1 MRIGTKRLRLQTTI
15 TLMICLIVVLVLLIV
30 YVMFGM
36 RFSEEARA
44 SLENKAITIARTVS
58 RTPGV
63 VDGLLAESDSGSI
76 QRYATD
82 ISAIN
87 DVQFVVVMDMG
98 GIRRSHPDPALIG
111 KHFMGGDET
120 DALHGKETIS
130 VAEGSLGYSVRAFS
144 PIFASDGKQVGAV
157 AVGISL
163 GSVRS
168 AVQQNRWIIYSGILV
183 GGLMGIFGAILLARK
198 FKRMMFGMEPGEI
211 AKLLEER
218 SAMLQ
223 STKEGIL
230 AVDKDSRITLVNAEA
245 RRLMGSVG
253 LNQEPVG
260 RQAGQFWP
268 LLRMEKVLET
278 GEALQDKEVEQS
290 GITLLVNVVPVK
302 VNGVIEGAI
311 ATFRDK
317 TEISI
322 LMERLS
328 GISLYAEA
336 LRAQTHEFMNKLHVI
351 MGLNTMRRYDRL
363 EEYLTDIVQNI
374 RTEADSVV
382 RQVKDPVMVGFLL
395 GKLSRIREADV
406 RLVILDD
413 GVLPEAADHETA
425 RELVTIFGN
434 LLDNALEALQG
445 ADNKLIEIGFCHK
458 DNLLTL
464 KISDNGPGIS
474 AEDGNHLY
482 EQGYSTKGKDRGV
495 GLYLVKRSVA
505 KLGGTI
511 DYQSRADQG
520 TDFTIRLPYLAKHDD
535 NQMKTDD

>member
-1 MRIGTKRLRLQTTI
+1 MRLRLQTTI

-36 RFSEEARA
+36 KFSRQAQE

-58 RTPGV
+58 RTPV
-63 VDGLLAESDSGSI
+63 VIDGLLDKADSGSI
-76 QRYATD
+76 QDYATE

-87 DVQFVVVMDMG
+87 NVQFVVVMDMQ
-98 GIRRSHPDPALIG
+98 GIRRSHPDVTQIG

-130 VAEGSLGYSVRAFS
+130 IAQGSLGYSVRAFS
-144 PIFASDGKQVGAV
+144 PIFVSEGKQVGAV

-168 AVQQNRWIIYSGILV
+168 AVQQNQWIIYSGILV
-183 GGLMGIFGAILLARK
+183 GGLMGIAGAVLLARK
-198 FKRMMFGMEPGEI
+198 IKRMMFGMEPEEI

-230 AVDKDSRITLVNAEA
+230 AIDKESRITLVNAEA

-253 LNQEPVG
+253 MNQDPLS
-260 RQAGQFWP
+260 RQVDQFWP
-268 LLRMEKVLET
+268 LLRMEKVLDN
-278 GEALQDKEVEQS
+278 GEPLQDKEVEQS
-290 GITLLVNVVPVK
+290 GITLLVNVVPVR
-302 VNGVIEGAI
+302 VNGTIEGAI

-322 LMERLS
+322 LLERLS

-351 MGLNTMRRYDRL
+351 MGLTNMRSYDRL
-363 EEYLTDIVQNI
+363 EEYLTDIVQSI

-406 RLVILDD
+406 RLVILGD
-413 GVLPEAADHETA
+413 GMLPESADHDVS
-425 RELVTIFGN
+425 RELVTIAGN
-434 LLDNALEALQG
+434 LLDNALEAVQG
-445 ADNKLIEIGFCHK
+445 TDNKLIEIGFRHE

-464 KISDNGPGIS
+464 TVCDSGAGIS
-474 AEDGNHLY
+474 AENGDYLY
-482 EQGYSTKGKDRGV
+482 EQGYSTKGKDRGI
-495 GLYLVKRSVA
+495 GLYLVHRSVT

-511 DYQSRADQG
+511 HYKSRDGEG
-520 TDFTIRLPYLAKHDD
+520 TEFTVQLPYIAKSDD
-535 NQMKTDD
+535 NEL

>member
-1 MRIGTKRLRLQTTI
+1 MRIGTKRLRLQTAI
-15 TLMICLIVVLVLLIV
+15 TLMTCGIVVLVLLIV

-87 DVQFVVVMDMG
+87 DVQFVVVMDMR
-98 GIRRSHPDPALIG
+98 GIRRSHPDPKLIG
-111 KHFMGGDET
+111 KHFMGGDEA

-144 PIFASDGKQVGAV
+144 PIYAADGKQVGAV

-198 FKRMMFGMEPGEI
+198 IKRMMFGMEPGEI

-230 AVDKDSRITLVNAEA
+230 AVDKESRITLVNAEA
-245 RRLMGSVG
+245 RRLMNSVG
-253 LNQEPVG
+253 LSQDPVG
-260 RQAGQFWP
+260 KQAGQFWP
-268 LLRMEKVLET
+268 LLRMEKVLDT

-290 GITLLVNVVPVK
+290 GITLLVNVVPVR
-302 VNGVIEGAI
+302 VNGIIEGAI

-363 EEYLTDIVQNI
+363 EEYLTDIVQSI
-374 RTEADSVV
+374 QTEADSVV
-382 RQVKDPVMVGFLL
+382 RLVKDPVMVGFLL

-406 RLVILDD
+406 RLVIRDD
-413 GVLPEAADHETA
+413 GLLPEAADHEVA
-425 RELVTIFGN
+425 RELVTIAGN

-445 ADNKLIEIGFCHK
+445 ADNKQIEMGFRHK

-464 KISDNGPGIS
+464 KVSDNGTGIS
-474 AEDGNHLY
+474 AENGDHLF
-482 EQGYSTKGKDRGV
+482 EQGYSTKGGDRGV
-495 GLYLVKRSVA
+495 GLYLVRRSVD

-511 DYQSRADQG
+511 TYDSLEGEGTEFTVQIPYRA
-520 TDFTIRLPYLAKHDD
+520 K
-535 NQMKTDD
+535 N

>member
-1 MRIGTKRLRLQTTI
+1 MRIGHKRLRLQTTI
-15 TLMICLIVVLVLLIV
+15 TLMICLIVVLVLVIV

-36 RFSEEARA
+36 RFSREAQA
-44 SLENKAITIARTVS
+44 SLENKAVTIARTVS
-58 RTPGV
+58 RTPMV
-63 VDGLLAESDSGSI
+63 VEELREPADSGSI
-76 QRYATD
+76 QRYAMD

-87 DVQFVVVMDMG
+87 DVQFVVVMDMQ
-98 GIRRSHPDPALIG
+98 GIRRSHPDPGLIG

-120 DALHGKETIS
+120 EALHGKETVS

-144 PIFASDGKQVGAV
+144 PIFAPDGAQVGAV

-163 GSVRS
+163 SSVRS

-183 GGLMGIFGAILLARK
+183 GGLMGTLGAVLLARK

-230 AVDKDSRITLVNAEA
+230 AIDRESRVTLVNAEA

-253 LNQEPVG
+253 LCQDPLGKLVG
-260 RQAGQFWP
+260 QLWP
-268 LLRMEKVLET
+268 LLRMEKVLEN

-290 GITLLVNVVPVK
+290 GITLLVNVVPLR
-302 VNGVIEGAI
+302 VNGIIEGAI

-317 TEISI
+317 TEITI

-351 MGLNTMRRYDRL
+351 MGLNTMRSYDRL
-363 EEYLTDIVQNI
+363 EEYLTDTLQSI

-406 RLVILDD
+406 RLVIREE
-413 GVLPEAADHETA
+413 GVLPECADHEVS
-425 RELVTIFGN
+425 RELVTIAGN
-434 LLDNALEALQG
+434 LLDNALEAVQG
-445 ADNKLIEIGFCHK
+445 ADNKQIGLGFCYE
-458 DNLLTL
+458 DNRLTFQV
-464 KISDNGPGIS
+464 SDNGAGIS
-474 AEDGNHLY
+474 AEDGAHLY
-482 EQGYSTKGKDRGV
+482 EQGYSTKGSDRGV
-495 GLYLVKRSVA
+495 GLYLVRRSVA
-505 KLGGTI
+505 KLGGSITY
-511 DYQSRADQG
+511 DSREGEG
-520 TDFTIRLPYLAKHDD
+520 TEFTVQIPYRA
-535 NQMKTDD
+535 KTD